1 MAASAASVRGI
12 GFATPAPVAPV
23 PAPVAAVPE
32 PAPVA
37 VAIDPAPVAAPVEPA
52 PVAAPVD
59 PAPVATEA
67 PLPSLGELAA
77 STEDLSILVDIVTEV
92 GVADLL
98 SLPGAYTVFAP
109 NNAAFEKA
117 LNVSALALID
127 DTVLSQFLTHHVV
140 LGTYTSA
147 DITDGLILTT
157 LQGET
162 IEFGVM
168 GTDITV
174 NEENIIAAD
183 IVASNGIVHV
193 IDGVMYPESILNPTE
208 APTTEP
214 APVSVR

>member
-23 PAPVAAVPE
+23 PAPVAAPVE
-32 PAPVA
+32 VVPAPV
-37 VAIDPAPVAAPVEPA
+37 DP
-52 PVAAPVD
+52 APVD

-127 DTVLSQFLTHHVV
+127 DTVLSQFLTYHVV